1 MREVDMPGAVSIAL
15 EREPDYFQAAAVEGD
30 RLDLVVARCADRLV
44 GALSVARRM
53 MFVNGEPRR
62 VAYLSMA
69 RLERPWRGRRLVP
82 AALER
87 VGRTLREEGTDLC
100 LCTVIADNRV
110 RALLEKPRAGMPA
123 FEPRERICT
132 LVIPTWRD
140 RRPPAGVRIR
150 GARREDMPDIVACLR
165 RNGARRQFAV
175 AWSSGDL
182 ESPSRTRGLSVEDFV
197 VAEQG
202 GRISGCVAL
211 WDQSA
216 FKQSVIRGYTAA
228 LGRARGLVNLAAP
241 LVNRPR
247 LPRAGRPFL
256 HAYLSHLAVDEDAP
270 GPTVALLAAAYSR
283 ARARSI
289 ANLTIGFSER
299 DPRLAAV
306 RRSLGG
312 MEYWSVLYTLT
323 WPGGDADAVP
333 LDGRP
338 AGLEIATL

>member
-1 MREVDMPGAVSIAL
+1 MP
-15 EREPDYFQAAAVEGD
+15 E
-30 RLDLVVARCADRLV
+30 
-44 GALSVARRM
+44 
-53 MFVNGEPRR
+53 
-62 VAYLSMA
+62 
-69 RLERPWRGRRLVP
+69 
-82 AALER
+82 
-87 VGRTLREEGTDLC
+87 
-100 LCTVIADNRV
+100 
-110 RALLEKPRAGMPA
+110 
-123 FEPRERICT
+123 
-132 LVIPTWRD
+132 
-140 RRPPAGVRIR
+140 
-150 GARREDMPDIVACLR
+150 IVACLR

-175 AWSSGDL
+175 AWSASDL

-197 VAEQG
+197 VAEQE

-211 WDQSA
+211 WDQRA

-228 LGRARGLVNLAAP
+228 IGRVRRLANLAAP

-247 LPRAGRPFL
+247 LPRAGRPFP

-270 GPTVALLAAAYSR
+270 ELTMALLGAAYSR

-289 ANLTIGFSER
+289 ANLTIGLSER

-312 MEYWSVLYTLT
+312 IQYWSVLYTLS
-323 WPGGDADAVP
+323 WPSNDAAAVQ